1 LAALITGAV
10 ALVLGAPIS
19 LGTLGIVGGLVGL
32 VLGIVGLRR
41 VARDGVGG
49 KGLAIGGIAVSVVAV
64 LAGGVLLTVLGP
76 DFLRGFERG
85 FERGWD
91 QASTEA
97 QGDATQADDELPAD
111 SPENDAP
118 DSTTG
123 IPLDQMNPDG
133 EWVDMPI
140 SALGLGEPATV
151 GAYTVTITAIDL
163 NASSAVM
170 DTHRRNPL
178 PYGRYVMATLS
189 ATYRGMS
196 EGTPVDDL
204 VASYPGADDYIYDET
219 TCGAVTARPVAA
231 IGSLDMGETVEYDIC
246 FDVPIAAIDEP
257 RILVHDIQDERW
269 AAKAWLAAD

>member
-1 LAALITGAV
+1 V

-19 LGTLGIVGGLVGL
+19 VGTLGIVGGLVGL

-41 VARDGVGG
+41 VARDGVGR
-49 KGLAIGGIAVSVVAV
+49 KGLAIGGIAVSVVAMV
-64 LAGGVLLTVLGP
+64 VGGVLLSVLGLN
-76 DFLRGFERG
+76 FLRG

-91 QASTEA
+91 QASAEA
-97 QGDATQADDELPAD
+97 EGDAPQGDDEPTGGSPDND
-111 SPENDAP
+111 SPNNESP
-118 DSTTG
+118 SSTTD
-123 IPLDQMNPDG
+123 IPPDQMNPDG

-151 GAYTVTITAIDL
+151 GAYTVTVTAIDL

-170 DTHRRNPL
+170 DMHGRNPV
-178 PYGRYVMATLS
+178 PYGRYVLATLS
-189 ATYRGMS
+189 VTYRGMS

-231 IGSLDMGETVEYDIC
+231 IGSLDMDETVEYDIC
-246 FDVPIAAIDEP
+246 LDVPIAAIDEP
-257 RILVHDIQDERW
+257 RILVHDVQDTWW